1 MKIKILTPATVN
13 KIAAGE
19 VIDRPLS
26 VLKELVENSLD
37 AEATNITIQFERG
50 GRNLISVADDGQGII
65 QEDLNLAFM
74 RHATSKLPEE
84 DLSSIKSLG
93 FRGEALASILAA
105 AKVKIKSRV
114 RGGQDAYGLTFE
126 EGFLHDKEPELIAYG
141 DGTKVEVWDLFSFMP
156 NKLRFLKSEQAEL
169 LSAIQ
174 MIEALSLAYPETS
187 FTFFNKNKPLL
198 DFRQEESL
206 EERIEKVMGQDFME
220 NAIFFE
226 EEKEIG
232 KIFGYLSIPSYN
244 RKKANKSIIFVNKR
258 LVKDPFL
265 QKIIR
270 AAYQNS
276 LPDTLLPS
284 SVIFI
289 EVPSKSLEVNVHP
302 TKSLVLFEKESLI
315 RDLVIHSMRK
325 GLEASKTSNNITENF
340 LQAFQPLLPFD
351 FLSDQSVS
359 NNNKL
364 QRGYLGLA
372 QFQLDNKYIFAANND
387 TIIIVDQHA
396 AHERIVLENMKKNK
410 VLSEKLLIP
419 LEFNFSYEEIEVLLT
434 LQQPLL
440 ELGIEISSQDNK
452 LLVLSYPLLLGGF
465 DLEAFFYDLILDH
478 DDLVFNNK
486 ISKIFAKLS
495 CYSSIR
501 AGKKLNQEEMNAL
514 LRLIEE
520 TNLGSHCLHGRPTY
534 VEIKLNQ
541 LDRIFERR

>member
-37 AEATNITIQFERG
+37 AEATTINIQFERG

-65 QEDLNLAFM
+65 KEDLNLAFM

-84 DLSSIKSLG
+84 DLSNIQSLG
-93 FRGEALASILAA
+93 FRGEALASIVAA
-105 AKVKIKSRV
+105 AKVKVKSRV
-114 RGGQDAYGLTFE
+114 RGAQDAYGLAFE
-126 EGFLHDKEPELIAYG
+126 EGFLHDKEPALIAYG
-141 DGTKVEVWDLFSFMP
+141 EGTKVEVWDLFAFMP

-174 MIEALSLAYPETS
+174 MIEALSLAYPQTS
-187 FTFFNKNKPLL
+187 FDFVNKNKNLL
-198 DFRQEESL
+198 DFRQAESL

-226 EEKEIG
+226 EEKEVG

-284 SVIFI
+284 AVIFI
-289 EVPSKSLEVNVHP
+289 EVPSNSLEVNVHP
-302 TKSLVLFEKESLI
+302 TKSLVLFEKENLM
-315 RDLVIHSMRK
+315 RDLVIHAIRG
-325 GLEASKTSNNITENF
+325 GLESSKTSSNFTEKF
-340 LQAFQPLLPFD
+340 LQAFQPHLPFD
-351 FLSDQSVS
+351 FLSDQAVPK
-359 NNNKL
+359 NNKL
-364 QRGYLGLA
+364 QRGELGLA

-396 AHERIVLENMKKNK
+396 AHERIVLENMKNNK

-434 LQQPLL
+434 LRQSLL

-452 LLVLSYPLLLGGF
+452 LLVLSYPLLLGGL

-478 DDLVFNNK
+478 DDLISNNK
-486 ISKIFAKLS
+486 VSKIFAKLS

-534 VEIKLNQ
+534 LEIKLHQ
-541 LDRIFERR
+541 LDKIFERR